1 MKARFATRCPA
12 CSERIPQGAEIVRS
26 AQHDSKFVHAAC
38 ADAATPVHTPVN
50 PYRRGSK
57 RHVIAASL
65 LSNGGDVNGTIRDL
79 TNDVGVEPLVFKRNV
94 NGVRLPKAHDEQLVD
109 FGNEVRRTAKD
120 LQARS
125 LQPVPEIPQPD
136 KPEPAPVIPAD
147 PTEQFWQE
155 WQRLRDWLNGQIPD
169 PSDPNSSA
177 FDNLDSYRIG
187 KNAGKAIRA
196 GVPVE
201 AMIAAMTITW
211 PREAKEQAGVPLAYD
226 FAAIG
231 KDRTP
236 DDAAPHTGYAEILI
250 EADVPVLM
258 KGSPGISKSY
268 SLPGVAERLGLEYAE
283 CPLTGGATPAW
294 LLGRNDRDG
303 YKESAAIRLYR
314 DGGLFSFEEVD
325 GADSNMLLVAN
336 QLIESRLF
344 FNPVNG
350 VTYERH
356 PDFRVAATANTWGL
370 GANAAHAGR
379 ERLDTA
385 TTDRFRM
392 GRFDVSYD
400 VTTARM
406 LLNG

>member
-1 MKARFATRCPA
+1 MQARFATRCPA
-12 CSERIPQGAEIVRS
+12 CSERIQQGAEIARS
-26 AQHDSKFVHAAC
+26 TKHENKFVHAAC
-38 ADAATPVHTPVN
+38 ADAATPVQSN
-50 PYRRGSK
+50 PYRLGSK
-57 RHVIAASL
+57 RHVIASSL
-65 LSNGGDVNGTIRDL
+65 LAGRSVDETIALLTPAVGT
-79 TNDVGVEPLVFKRNV
+79 EPLVFKRNMA
-94 NGVRLPKAHDEQLVD
+94 GTRIPKPIAEQIED

-125 LQPVPEIPQPD
+125 DGWPATPD
-136 KPEPAPVIPAD
+136 PEPKAPEVPAD

-155 WQRLRDWLNGQIPD
+155 WQRLRDWLATQSPD
-169 PSDPNSSA
+169 PMIPA

-187 KNAGKAIRA
+187 KNAGKAIAA
-196 GVPVE
+196 GVPVD
-201 AMIAAMTITW
+201 AMIAALTITW
-211 PREAKEQAGVPLAYD
+211 PREAKEQAGVPLTYD
-226 FAAIG
+226 FASIG
-231 KDRTP
+231 KDRTQP
-236 DDAAPHTGYAEILI
+236 GEAPHTGYAEILI
-250 EADVPVLM
+250 EADVPVLLV
-258 KGSPGISKSY
+258 GSPGISKSY
-268 SLPGVAERLGLEYAE
+268 SLPGVAERLGLDYAE

-303 YKESAAIRLYR
+303 YKESAAIRMYR

-336 QLIESRLF
+336 QLIESRAF

-350 VTYERH
+350 TTYERH

-392 GRFDVSYD
+392 GRIPVSYD
-400 VTTARM
+400 TATARM
-406 LLNG
+406 LLGMGE